1 MKALYVIRTAE
12 RWTLVFIFLTMVVL
26 FFTGVVTR
34 EMGGTLASRFAWVEE
49 AVRMLNLFLVFLAL
63 GLALERG
70 KHVGIPTLRNLLP
83 ARARWFVL
91 KLTDTAGLIFS
102 IYLAWLGVAL
112 VQFVLQTNQV
122 SPTLG
127 IPTGII
133 YVAPVIG
140 FALLALRYALSLVGA
155 LDRLDG
161 DQVER
166 EDI

>member
-1 MKALYVIRTAE
+1 MKALHVIRTAE

-49 AVRMLNLFLVFLAL
+49 AVRVLNLFLVFLAL

-91 KLTDTAGLIFS
+91 KLTDAAGLIFS

-166 EDI
+166 EDT